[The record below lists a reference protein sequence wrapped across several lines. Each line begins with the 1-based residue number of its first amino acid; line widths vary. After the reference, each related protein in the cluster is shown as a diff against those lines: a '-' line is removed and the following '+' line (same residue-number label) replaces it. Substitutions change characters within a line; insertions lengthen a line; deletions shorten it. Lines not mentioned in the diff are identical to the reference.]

1 MADIQATSLR
11 RGTPIVY
18 EGTPYR
24 VLKFEHRTP
33 GNKRGF
39 VQAKLR
45 NLLDGTQ
52 RDVRFS
58 ASEFVQRAHVEARE
72 MEYLYAEPD
81 AVVFMDTETYDQV
94 SLSKEVLGDAAP
106 WLSDGLRIHVELLD
120 GAPIGIQLPK
130 TVEISVREAEAV
142 VRGQTAAKSTKPAL
156 LENGVGI
163 QVPPFIEAGDRIRVD
178 PGDLRYIERCK

>member
-1 MADIQATSLR
+1 MAEIQATSLR
-11 RGTPIVY
+11 RGTPIVV
-18 EGTPYR
+18 EGIPYR

-33 GNKRGF
+33 GNKRAF
-39 VQAKLR
+39 VQTKLR

-94 SLSKEVLGDAAP
+94 SLSKEVLGDAEP

-130 TVEISVREAEAV
+130 TVEIDVREAEAV
-142 VRGQTAAKSTKPAL
+142 VRGQSAARSTKPAL
-156 LENGVGI
+156 LANGVGI

>member
-1 MADIQATSLR
+1 MAEIQATSLR
-11 RGTPIVY
+11 RGTPIVV
-18 EGTPYR
+18 EGIPYR

-39 VQAKLR
+39 VQTKLR

-94 SLSKEVLGDAAP
+94 SLSKEALGDAAP